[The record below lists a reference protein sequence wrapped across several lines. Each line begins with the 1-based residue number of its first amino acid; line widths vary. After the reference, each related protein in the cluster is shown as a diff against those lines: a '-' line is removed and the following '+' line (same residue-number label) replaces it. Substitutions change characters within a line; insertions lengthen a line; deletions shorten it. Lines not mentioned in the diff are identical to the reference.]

1 MTSTMPIAAVV
12 PRPQEGDVH
21 SVFRVGDQVSYWSRS
36 AGKWLAATVQGHN
49 CIQSASGHA
58 PNLWSYRLDVQP
70 LAPPS
75 LVAPRQEASPPRAR
89 GYPCVQ
95 AAVLR
100 QKQVSAFQQPA
111 APAAP
116 RQAPQLPQPDQAP
129 QATPAQTA
137 RPVLLQ
143 PRPGEQPTPA
153 QATRSLVV
161 PVSQHPLHS
170 GPPQTPQH
178 PASRLVQPMGP
189 SPTPQAPATPAPAT
203 PALPPRAAQTQ
214 PPLMPLPQFD
224 QKHPP
229 ALTPICPP
237 PPVESQQQLSR
248 HASAPLLPAPAGVA
262 AASPTPETSRA
273 PAAVGTPLVCAV
285 PASARYETM
294 HVTTRLSRVS
304 LTDSVSGIRTPVS
317 ARSFGTP
324 PAGGVRSPRTPLTAR
339 SAKIAS
345 PMSRRM
351 EEPQTPEPNP
361 RYLAPATPLRAFATA
376 AEEGQGGPCTG
387 ETSPQKP
394 PIKVFSER
402 LLRKEDT
409 MPPMP
414 TGAAPVVITLPR
426 GESKKAKNP
435 VPARA
440 TVPMQGCS
448 SANGSGPNS
457 PILSAQRAP
466 LSPSSGVRAA
476 IIPGRA
482 IAVRPPPSTP
492 PREHRKVALWPVSGS
507 SRPVSLLRG
516 AGPALV
522 RPLEDPRS
530 SVGAV
535 LRSPKEGDVARP
547 ASPERLSPP
556 AMPSLSAPV
565 VRPASPNRLSPAATA
580 RMPLMNPS
588 PSMSRL
594 ASQTSLTSFYSDRG
608 DLQRRP
614 GTVRVPAPSA
624 LLQRGVPPE
633 RWGISLDQLCEIENE
648 KHFSVQQT
656 TREVVA
662 HVLWPMTIG
671 KGIAATEIDRIPT
684 RRPHLC
690 FKMMLMQKQNTNSSC
705 STPSDVRKQSW
716 AELSEDLLTDSEP
729 GNWAE
734 DYSSQSSPTPVAAP
748 EPEEFPAKSVTQ
760 RTFCPQSPQSPT
772 PTATMFSY
780 GIPVIDIS
788 GLPKA
793 LCNHSCVEAML
804 EQAGLANVVSSF
816 QTDEVGAVRVFLA
829 SWPAAMHCFEHF
841 KKLASTAT
849 A

>member
-1 MTSTMPIAAVV
+1 
-12 PRPQEGDVH
+12 
-21 SVFRVGDQVSYWSRS
+21 
-36 AGKWLAATVQGHN
+36 
-49 CIQSASGHA
+49 
-58 PNLWSYRLDVQP
+58 VQP

-75 LVAPRQEASPPRAR
+75 LVAPRQEASPPRAH

-100 QKQVSAFQQPA
+100 QKQVSVLGPPGPA
-111 APAAP
+111 APAP

-161 PVSQHPLHS
+161 PVSQHPFHS

-178 PASRLVQPMGP
+178 PASRLVQPIGP
-189 SPTPQAPATPAPAT
+189 SATPQAPAT

-214 PPLMPLPQFD
+214 PPLMPLPQFES
-224 QKHPP
+224 KGVPP
-229 ALTPICPP
+229 ALTPVCPP
-237 PPVESQQQLSR
+237 PAVETSQQQLSR
-248 HASAPLLPAPAGVA
+248 HASAPLLPAPAGGAV
-262 AASPTPETSRA
+262 ASPTPETSRA
-273 PAAVGTPLVCAV
+273 VGTPLVAV

-345 PMSRRM
+345 PTSRRM

-361 RYLAPATPLRAFATA
+361 RYLAPATPLRAFAIA
-376 AEEGQGGPCTG
+376 AEEGGGPCAG
-387 ETSPQKP
+387 EASPQKP

-414 TGAAPVVITLPR
+414 TGAAPVVITLPAR
-426 GESKKAKNP
+426 ESKKAKNP

-440 TVPMQGCS
+440 TVPVQGCCS
-448 SANGSGPNS
+448 GSGSGPSS

-535 LRSPKEGDVARP
+535 LRSPKEGDAARP
-547 ASPERLSPP
+547 ASPERHSPP
-556 AMPSLSAPV
+556 AMPSLSAPL

-580 RMPLMNPS
+580 RPLLNPS
-588 PSMSRL
+588 PSMPRL

-624 LLQRGVPPE
+624 LLQRGVPPD

-648 KHFSVQQT
+648 KHFAAEHT
-656 TREVVA
+656 TREVVQ
-662 HVLWPMTIG
+662 HVIWPMTIG
-671 KGIAATEIDRIPT
+671 KGIAATEIARIPPS
-684 RRPHLC
+684 RPHLC

-748 EPEEFPAKSVTQ
+748 EPMEFQAKSATQ

-772 PTATMFSY
+772 PTATMFSP
-780 GIPVIDIS
+780 GVPVIDIS

-793 LCNHSCVEAML
+793 LCNDSCVEAML

-841 KKLASTAT
+841 KKLALQLRFTVWVFRVACLARLCASVSCLHRQRSPEVSFLRRKTSPKP
-849 A
+849 